1 MLMKEDM
8 FDALVKKL
16 WGLRGDD
23 LVAMDFVTIS
33 KEGKTTF
40 KSVFEILLANL

>member
-1 MLMKEDM
+1 MITKEDM

-23 LVAMDFVTIS
+23 LVAMDILTIS
-33 KEGKTTF
+33 KEGKKTF
-40 KSVFEILLANL
+40 KSVFEILLENL